1 VNGAGAGGLAAW
13 RFASRLARRE
23 VRRRP
28 GRTLLVAVLVAL
40 PVLAMTVASVWA
52 RTEGGDTTLSRW
64 RTGTDLVVYG
74 SRAESADLSSALP
87 AGATVRSIG
96 VIESDIPIE
105 TASGDLL
112 DSVMIAGSYGE
123 PDGGHALAVTGGSA
137 PTTGEAW
144 LSDPL
149 ADRLDLEVGDELS
162 LTHPAGTWTVS
173 GVGRFDADFDRPVL
187 VIDRV
192 PLDQFRRGVVA
203 VMTTVDLP
211 GSPSP
216 DHVESVGTALQ
227 THLGDQPGSVV
238 WPDQSGRDERT
249 VDRSQ
254 LAWGWVAGALAL
266 AIMGIIIAAAF
277 ATSARRQLV
286 TLGLLAANG
295 ASTRL
300 SSRVLALQ
308 GFWTG
313 LLGSIAGLAV
323 GLGGLVVGRS
333 VIEDVLGR
341 VIAPY
346 EFALSDLAVIAVTGV
361 VAATIAALVPARTA
375 ARVPVAAALAGRR
388 PLATVP
394 RRLVPIGVALFLL
407 GTFLLVVAASSNGGG
422 NAVAAAAVLGG
433 VLVLAGTC
441 CASPLAIDTMSR
453 VSARVGRSWRFAGRS
468 VGRTRSRS
476 AAVVTAIAVTG
487 AAAVS
492 GSTFALSAEE
502 SNDRFLPRD
511 AVVLYQAPESPT
523 PTQPGRTVDYAA
535 SSDTPVDTALQRQVN
550 AVVPS
555 ARWAPLRIATWDA
568 APYRERRGPQ
578 AEDGG
583 VALWPGS
590 ELVVADPAVVD
601 LYELSGADRDAL
613 ESAGVLQLDPWI
625 TDDGTVP
632 EVITLVTEDGD
643 MKLPFATRQWVLDQ
657 LEHPNEQIAFSG
669 VRGMHPLMITEE
681 TARQAGLDIV
691 TRGGIVRSDAP
702 LTDGQKSDLD
712 RIVYDGGTLGFFYR
726 DVPRP
731 DQTSPWSVAYG
742 WTSPRLSRAAMQ
754 AAIVGGALLLT
765 LLVVAIGLSLSA
777 TESRDERDV
786 LMAVGARPA
795 TMRRM
800 SGIKAA
806 VITLTGVL
814 LAIPTGVIPVAAVK
828 RTLDDPFAV
837 PWLAIAGLVVLL
849 PVIAGVAAWAATG
862 IAQRARPI
870 RISNLAF
877 E

>member
-1 VNGAGAGGLAAW
+1 M
-13 RFASRLARRE
+13 
-23 VRRRP
+23 
-28 GRTLLVAVLVAL
+28 LVAVLVAL

-52 RTEGGDTTLSRW
+52 RTSGGDTMLSRW
-64 RTGTDLVVYG
+64 RDGTDLVVYG
-74 SRAESADLSSALP
+74 SRADPAEISSVLP
-87 AGATVRSIG
+87 PGATVRSTA
-96 VIESDIPIE
+96 VIESDTPIE
-105 TASGDLL
+105 TAGGDVLE
-112 DSVMIAGSYGE
+112 SVMIAGS
-123 PDGGHALAVTGGSA
+123 DGGPDAGHAFAVTGGSA

-149 ADRLDLEVGDELS
+149 ADRLDLEAGDELS

-173 GVGRFDADFDRPVL
+173 GVGRYDADFDRSVL
-187 VIDRV
+187 VLDRV

-216 DHVESVGTALQ
+216 DHVQSVGTALQ
-227 THLGDQPGSVV
+227 TYLGSRPGSVE
-238 WPDQSGRDERT
+238 WPNRSGLDAPT
-249 VDRSQ
+249 VARSQ
-254 LAWGWVAGALAL
+254 LAWGWVAGVLAL
-266 AIMGIIIAAAF
+266 AAMGIIIAAAF

-286 TLGLLAANG
+286 TLGLLSANG
-295 ASTRL
+295 ASPRL
-300 SSRVLALQ
+300 STRVLALQ

-313 LLGSIAGLAV
+313 LLGSIAGLAM

-341 VIAPY
+341 VITPY
-346 EFALSDLAVIAVTGV
+346 EFAVSDLAVIAITGV

-407 GTFLLVVAASSNGGG
+407 GTFLLVVAANSNGGG
-422 NAVAAAAVLGG
+422 NPVAAAAVLGG
-433 VLVLAGTC
+433 VLVLTGTC

-468 VGRTRSRS
+468 VGRTRHRS

-492 GSTFALSAEE
+492 GSTYALSAEE
-502 SNDRFLPRD
+502 SNERFLPRD
-511 AVVLYQAPESPT
+511 AVVLHQAPESPT
-523 PTQPGRTVDYAA
+523 PTQPGRTLDYEA
-535 SSDTPVDTALQRQVN
+535 SPDTPVDTALQRQVD
-550 AVVPS
+550 AIVPS
-555 ARWAPLRIATWDA
+555 ARWTPLRIATWDA
-568 APYRERRGPQ
+568 APFRERRGPQ
-578 AEDGG
+578 TTSGG
-583 VALWPGS
+583 VVLWPGS
-590 ELVVADPAVVD
+590 ELVVADPAVLD
-601 LYELSGADRDAL
+601 LYELGGADRDAL
-613 ESAGVLQLDPWI
+613 ETAGLLQLDPWI
-625 TDDGTVP
+625 TDDGTAA
-632 EVITLVTEDGD
+632 ESITLVTEDGD
-643 MKLPFATRQWVLDQ
+643 VTLPVAARQWVADQ
-657 LEHPNEQIAFSG
+657 LEHPNEQIAFRG

-691 TRGGIVRSDAP
+691 IRGGIARSDAP
-702 LTDGQKSDLD
+702 LTDGQESDLN
-712 RIVYDGGTLGFFYR
+712 RLIYDDGTLGFFYR
-726 DVPRP
+726 DLPRP
-731 DQTSPWSVAYG
+731 DQASPWSMEHD
-742 WTSPRLSRAAMQ
+742 WSSPRLSREVMQ
-754 AAIVGGALLLT
+754 AAIVGAALLLT

-786 LMAVGARPA
+786 LVAVGARPA

-828 RTLDDPFAV
+828 RTLDDPFVV
-837 PWLAIAGLVVLL
+837 PWLAIGGLVVLL
-849 PVIAGVAAWAATG
+849 PIVAGVAAWAATG